1 MVINEP
7 VADRLSKAFSALA
20 DPTRRAILGRLAMGE
35 ATVSELL
42 APFELS
48 QPAIS
53 KHLKVLEDAGLVEC
67 GRDAQRRPRKLTA
80 TALEDVANWVEP
92 FRKQWEGRLDNLDRH
107 LAKMKK

>member
-107 LAKMKK
+107 LAKMSK